1 VSLLLCSCVGS
12 AGTVLLARCL
22 LALIWL
28 HVHIMLWLLHMR
40 CSSTW
45 TPAMWQRWRRRRE
58 SVVQLP

>member
-28 HVHIMLWLLHMR
+28 HIMLWLLR
-40 CSSTW
+40 IRFSSTW
-45 TPAMWQRWRRRRE
+45 MPAMWHRLMRRCE